1 MSTQEEDE
9 RINGNETSRTRES
22 TKLLPMYVASRCSQ
36 EWLEAV
42 EECQDDLDALQFIL
56 HMDFCELHR
65 HLRCDC
71 GACDSCAE
79 EQYGRPHTCFLWMY
93 YP

>member
-1 MSTQEEDE
+1 MSTQEEYKCLDE
-9 RINGNETSRTRES
+9 KEVGRTRES
-22 TKLLPMYVASRCSQ
+22 TKLLPMYAVSRCSQ
-36 EWLEAV
+36 EWLESVA
-42 EECQDDLDALQFIL
+42 EYQDDPDTLQFIL
-56 HMDFCELHR
+56 QMDFCSKHR

-79 EQYGRPHTCFLWMY
+79 EQYGRAHTCFLRMY

>member
-1 MSTQEEDE
+1 MRTQEEDE
-9 RINGNETSRTRES
+9 RIDGNETRRTRES
-22 TKLLPMYVASRCSQ
+22 TKLLPMYAASRCSL
-36 EWLEAV
+36 EWLETV
-42 EECQDDLDALQFIL
+42 EGYQDDLDSLQFVL
-56 HMDFCELHR
+56 QVDFCELHR

-79 EQYGRPHTCFLWMY
+79 EQFGHPHACFLWMF

>member
-1 MSTQEEDE
+1 MSTQEAYE
-9 RINGNETSRTRES
+9 RPDGNEVRGTQES
-22 TKLLPMYVASRCSQ
+22 TKLLPMYAASRCSH
-36 EWLEAV
+36 EWLETV
-42 EECQDDLDALQFIL
+42 DEYQDDLDTLQFIL

-79 EQYGRPHTCFLWMY
+79 EQFGHAHTCFLWSY